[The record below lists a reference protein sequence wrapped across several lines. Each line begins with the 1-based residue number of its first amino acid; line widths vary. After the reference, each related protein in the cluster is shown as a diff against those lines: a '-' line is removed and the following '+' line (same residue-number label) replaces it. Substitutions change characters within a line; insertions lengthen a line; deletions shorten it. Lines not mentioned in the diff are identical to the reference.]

1 MTERARVAAV
11 SEPGSAKN
19 VLFEL
24 QVEQHLHDEAYH
36 REIAR
41 LSLHQRL
48 NHMALHFSKYV
59 GKVAALETIGE
70 SIPVFVD
77 TLVIALSTAN
87 ILNVKLWDLI
97 GAGDQEYPGLL
108 AFGRAVAADK
118 RLPTANVPAVVL
130 AMATASGRMAAACEK
145 IDHLESVSYRT
156 EIGASVGSLTRIALA
171 AISASGVDPAHAV
184 RNRLDGVKKRSILHG
199 RI

>member
-1 MTERARVAAV
+1 MSERARTAAV

-36 REIAR
+36 REISR
-41 LSLHQRL
+41 LPLHQRL
-48 NHMALHFSKYV
+48 NHMALHFAKYV
-59 GKVAALETIGE
+59 GKVGAAETIGE
-70 SIPVFVD
+70 SNLVFAD
-77 TLVIALSTAN
+77 TLIIALSTAN

-108 AFGRAVAADK
+108 AFGRAVAADE
-118 RLPTANVPAVVL
+118 RLPTAHVPDVVL
-130 AMATASGRMAAACEK
+130 AMAAASGRMAAACEK
-145 IDHLESVSYRT
+145 IDHLESVSYRA
-156 EIGASVGSLTRIALA
+156 EIGASIGSLAKTALA
-171 AISASGVDPAHAV
+171 VIAVSGTDPAHAV
-184 RNRLDGVKKRSILHG
+184 HSRLDGVKRRSILHG